1 MQDYFTAG
9 NGGMSTTMPLNRT
22 DDAKD
27 TMSVVSY
34 RSYSGTVKLNR
45 PFEDKASGTVF
56 YQTGSSDFP

>member
-1 MQDYFTAG
+1 
-9 NGGMSTTMPLNRT
+9 MSTTVTLNRT
-22 DDAKD
+22 ADAKD

-56 YQTGSSDFP
+56 YQTGSADFP